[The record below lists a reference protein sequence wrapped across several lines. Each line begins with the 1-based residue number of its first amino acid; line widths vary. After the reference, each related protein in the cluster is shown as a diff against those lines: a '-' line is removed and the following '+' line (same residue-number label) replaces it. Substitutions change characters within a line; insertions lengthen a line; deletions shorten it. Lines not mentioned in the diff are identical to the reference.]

1 MSEQWLCFASVVFAI
16 ATSLSI
22 IKVPEGYVAVYF
34 RGGALLTY
42 TDNPGYHAVFPIV
55 TQTAFVQTSVQT
67 DNVLN
72 IPCGTSGGTMIHFA
86 RIEVV
91 NQLARHMVYSTVKNY
106 TVDYDKTWIYDKIHH
121 EINQICSR
129 STLEE
134 MYITKFDTLDE
145 TLRDALQYD
154 IDAYSPGIQIIA
166 IRVTKPSIP
175 NAIRLN
181 YEAIEA
187 ERTKHMVAV
196 ETRRVVEQNAQTEKR
211 KAIIDAAPSS
221 PTPSFALTSSPSRI
235 SLQSSQHSNKSGRG
249 SGAPAAPAPAQW
261 GDALPTYHAGCR
273 RVHNP
278 TPNNIDVRMR
288 IRSYRRLCI

>member
-1 MSEQWLCFASVVFAI
+1 MSESCLCFASVVVAI
-16 ATSLSI
+16 LTSLSV
-22 IKVPEGYVAVYF
+22 IKVPEGHVAVYF
-34 RGGALLTY
+34 RGGALLTH

-67 DNVLN
+67 DNVLK

-91 NQLARHMVYSTVKNY
+91 NQLARDTVYSTVKNY

-145 TLRDALQYD
+145 TLRDALQHD
-154 IDAYSPGIQIIA
+154 INAYAPGIQIIA

-175 NAIRLN
+175 EAIRLN

-211 KAIIDAAPSS
+211 KAIIDAEKVSEVANIQNAMHMAKAKSD
-221 PTPSFALTSSPSRI
+221 ADAHHYAVQR
-235 SLQSSQHSNKSGRG
+235 QADSNKLLHTPEMIQIESIRAM
-249 SGAPAAPAPAQW
+249 SDNTKIYF
-261 GDALPTYHAGCR
+261 GDKIPS
-273 RVHNP
+273 VFSMSSFP
-278 TPNNIDVRMR
+278 V
-288 IRSYRRLCI
+288 